1 MIVGKVTK
9 GKEQISS
16 YGVDF
21 INNNE
26 NIHSYL

>member
-1 MIVGKVTK
+1 MGKVTK
-9 GKEQISS
+9 GKEQISL
-16 YGVDF
+16 YGVGF